1 MISEDIQHAGIASEE
16 MGRVAP
22 GQPKPSGTSKIN
34 VGNTERIL
42 SLAGGAFLTFL
53 GTRRFTTGHTLL
65 ALTGGALLYRGASG
79 NCPVNSAIGRNSA
92 QQESQAIELTR
103 VITVRKP
110 RQEVYAFWRQ
120 LENLPRFMHHLKE
133 VKQLDNKRSHWEA
146 NIPGKLGTIAWDA
159 EITHEEEN
167 TLLAW
172 QSVPGAT
179 VDNAGEVQFK
189 DAPADRGTEMRVHIT
204 YNPPAG
210 AIGSTLSSW
219 LNPVF
224 KNLVLTDLR
233 RFKMLME
240 TGDVPARNQ

>member
-1 MISEDIQHAGIASEE
+1 MIAENIQHSGTASEE
-16 MGRVAP
+16 TNRSAP
-22 GQPKPSGTSKIN
+22 SQPKPSGTSQIN

-42 SLAGGAFLTFL
+42 SLAGGALLTFL
-53 GTRRFTTGHTLL
+53 GTRRFTPGRTLL

-79 NCPVNSAIGRNSA
+79 NCPINSAIGRNTA

-110 RQEVYAFWRQ
+110 RPEVYAFWRR

-146 NIPGKLGTIAWDA
+146 NIPGNLGTIAWDA
-159 EITHEEEN
+159 GITREEEN
-167 TLLAW
+167 FLLAW

-189 DAPADRGTEMRVHIT
+189 DAPADRGTEIRVQIS

-210 AIGSTLSSW
+210 VVGSTLSSW

-224 KNLVLTDLR
+224 KNLILTDLR

-240 TGDVPARNQ
+240 TGDLPARNQ